1 MNKIL
6 LSISILLLAQF
17 SFAGHHEV
25 GEKPSKTI
33 IGYDTT
39 EGTKIPIYVGDLSTI
54 DIWVDYVQAHND
66 RDLETIRNTNADDFE
81 GQAPN
86 GHKIDGPDAHV
97 AFLTEW
103 FANSDP
109 KWTHMYSIA
118 NDFTGKD
125 GKLQQWVT
133 TEWQVSDVID
143 GKQVNSQDV
152 FDVLI
157 EGGKIKSIYVTTRP
171 ILSAE

>member
-17 SFAGHHEV
+17 SFAGHHEA

-81 GQAPN
+81 GWAPN
-86 GHKIDGPDAHV
+86 
-97 AFLTEW
+97 
-103 FANSDP
+103 
-109 KWTHMYSIA
+109 
-118 NDFTGKD
+118 
-125 GKLQQWVT
+125 
-133 TEWQVSDVID
+133 
-143 GKQVNSQDV
+143 
-152 FDVLI
+152 
-157 EGGKIKSIYVTTRP
+157 
-171 ILSAE
+171 

>member
-1 MNKIL
+1 
-6 LSISILLLAQF
+6 
-17 SFAGHHEV
+17 
-25 GEKPSKTI
+25 
-33 IGYDTT
+33 
-39 EGTKIPIYVGDLSTI
+39 
-54 DIWVDYVQAHND
+54 
-66 RDLETIRNTNADDFE
+66 
-81 GQAPN
+81 
-86 GHKIDGPDAHV
+86 
-97 AFLTEW
+97 
-103 FANSDP
+103 
-109 KWTHMYSIA
+109 MYSIA

-171 ILSAE
+171 VLSAE